1 MKAEELEQIER
12 YFGPYTGLADFK
24 PAIRL
29 VAHCRELQRSV
40 AELQAFVS
48 DLAAHHAKP
57 GSPAKT
63 AEHYQLVRRCEAL
76 RQQFEPVRGRG

>member
-1 MKAEELEQIER
+1 MKAEELERVER
-12 YFGPYTGLADFK
+12 YFGPYADQ
-24 PAIRL
+24 PAFEPAVRL